1 MVLNKI
7 SYTSQNAI
15 NLMNVDSCILDAS
28 CVLKE
33 LIENSIDACASEIT
47 IKIEKEGLQL
57 IQIVDNGKGMSSQD
71 MLLSIEKHTSSINN
85 EKDEFEKSKSLGFRG
100 LALQQICKLGQTEI
114 TSRQKHRSRGS
125 YLRLTDG
132 KYEPVKE
139 CYSEIGTKIII
150 RNLFYN
156 SPSHKGTS
164 TSGKQELTKIIKVIN
179 RYAIGYPF
187 IGFKTSID
195 GKKDF
200 IFEKESKE
208 TINPLFSRIK
218 KIYGKKISEDIIY
231 YDGEKGEITF
241 NLFYS
246 NKLSLFKTER
256 NQFYYINNRPFFNEK
271 VQEILN
277 KIYSDTF
284 STSRYPAFFLFI
296 SLPNS
301 EINYRLDPS
310 KFNIHFHNEKET
322 LEKLTN
328 FLDEAFHGNQKN
340 NKNDEKK
347 EIILNGSFVNF
358 HKSFIL
364 EQTNSGIS
372 ITDTEKN
379 KKIEISIESLIK
391 LFE

>member
-1 MVLNKI
+1 MILNKI
-7 SYTSQNAI
+7 SYMSQNAI

-33 LIENSIDACASEIT
+33 LIENSIDAGASEIT

-57 IQIVDNGKGMSSQD
+57 IQIVDNGKGMSPQD
-71 MLLSIEKHTSSINN
+71 MLLSIEKHTSSIND
-85 EKDEFEKSKSLGFRG
+85 EKDELEKSKSLGFRG

-114 TSRQKHRSRGS
+114 TSRQKNRSRGS
-125 YLRLTDG
+125 YLRLSDG

-156 SPSHKGTS
+156 SQSHKETS
-164 TSGKQELTKIIKVIN
+164 KSGKQELTKILKIIN

-187 IGFKTSID
+187 IGFKTYID
-195 GKKDF
+195 GKKYF

-208 TINPLFSRIK
+208 TINPLLSRIK
-218 KIYGKKISEDIIY
+218 KIHGKKISEDLIY
-231 YDGEKGEITF
+231 YNGEKGETTF

-246 NKLSLFKTER
+246 NKQNLFKTER
-256 NQFYYINNRPFFNEK
+256 NQSYYINKRPFFNEK
-271 VQEILN
+271 IQKILN
-277 KIYSDTF
+277 KTYSDTF
-284 STSRYPAFFLFI
+284 STSQYPAFFLFI

-322 LEKLTN
+322 LEKLTS
-328 FLDEAFHGNQKN
+328 FLDEAFHGNQKI

-347 EIILNGSFVNF
+347 KIILNGSFVNF
-358 HKSFIL
+358 HKNFIL

-372 ITDTEKN
+372 ITNTEKN
-379 KKIEISIESLIK
+379 KKIEIRIESLTK

>member
-1 MVLNKI
+1 M
-7 SYTSQNAI
+7 SQNAI

-33 LIENSIDACASEIT
+33 LIENSIDAGASEIT
-47 IKIEKEGLQL
+47 IKIEEGLQL
-57 IQIVDNGKGMSSQD
+57 IQIIDNGKGMSPQD
-71 MLLSIEKHTSSINN
+71 MLLSIEKHTSSIND
-85 EKDEFEKSKSLGFRG
+85 EKDELEKSKRLGFRG

-114 TSRQKHRSRGS
+114 TSRQQNRSRGS

-156 SPSHKGTS
+156 SPSHKETS
-164 TSGKQELTKIIKVIN
+164 KSGRQELSKILKIIN

-195 GKKDF
+195 EKRDF
-200 IFEKESKE
+200 IFEKESKG
-208 TINPLFSRIK
+208 TINPLLSRIK
-218 KIYGKKISEDIIY
+218 KIHGKKISEDMIY
-231 YDGEKGEITF
+231 YNGEKGETTF
-241 NLFYS
+241 NLFCS
-246 NKLSLFKTER
+246 NKLSLFKTES

-271 VQEILN
+271 FQKILN
-277 KIYSDTF
+277 KIYRDTF
-284 STSRYPAFFLFI
+284 STSRYPACFLFI
-296 SLPNS
+296 TLPNS
-301 EINYRLDPS
+301 EINYSLDPS
-310 KFNIHFHNEKET
+310 KFNIQFYNEKET
-322 LEKLTN
+322 FEKLTS
-328 FLDEAFHGNQKN
+328 FLDEAFHDNQKI

-358 HKSFIL
+358 HENFIL
-364 EQTNSGIS
+364 EQTNSGVS
-372 ITDTEKN
+372 ITDTAKN
-379 KKIEISIESLIK
+379 KKIEISIESLTK

>member
-1 MVLNKI
+1 M
-7 SYTSQNAI
+7 SQNAI

-33 LIENSIDACASEIT
+33 LIENSIDAGASEIT
-47 IKIEKEGLQL
+47 IKIEEGLQL
-57 IQIVDNGKGMSSQD
+57 IQIIDNGKGMSPQD

-85 EKDEFEKSKSLGFRG
+85 EKDELEKSKSLGFRG

-156 SPSHKGTS
+156 SPSHKETS

-246 NKLSLFKTER
+246 NKLSLYKTER